1 MKNDGPPDDW
11 GETTPKSANAD
22 SAGESVARQAN
33 ALRTAW
39 ILAVRNHVQKQT
51 GQPCTYN
58 SKVKWDGG
66 LCRETRRT
74 YKPVWPKIVM
84 KARSE
89 GLDPIHLVAALF
101 AAWGTGP
108 SPNSP
113 ELIVSPE
120 NIGRYHTQTRTTE
133 QRVGIVL
140 KTDEAIYRSAVWSA
154 AQSIPDPDAAVR
166 FVLNDLSRKMS
177 PLFRYSVA
185 AMKNMP
191 DVADKWRD
199 MAHNQLAAAPDIY
212 LSAWGTIIPQ
222 DITAAALAATG
233 KVA

>member
-11 GETTPKSANAD
+11 DGGAQRGGSGDPVTD
-22 SAGESVARQAN
+22 SATRQAE
-33 ALRTAW
+33 ALRAVW
-39 ILAVRNHVQKQT
+39 IAAVRNHVQKQHGT
-51 GQPCTYN
+51 PCSYN
-58 SKVKWDGG
+58 SKVRWDGG
-66 LCRETRRT
+66 FCRDTRRT
-74 YKPVWPKIVM
+74 YKPVWPKLVA

-89 GLDPIHLVAALF
+89 GLDPLRLVSVLF

-113 ELIVSPE
+113 ELILSPE
-120 NIGRYHTQTRTTE
+120 NINRYYAQTRNTE
-133 QRVGIVL
+133 QRVGIAL

-154 AQSIPDPDAAVR
+154 NLTIPDPEAAVR

-191 DVADKWRD
+191 DVAEKWHD
-199 MAHNQLAAAPDIY
+199 LAHDQLLSAPDVYLAA
-212 LSAWGTIIPQ
+212 WGRIIPK
-222 DITAAALAATG
+222 DITAAAQAATG